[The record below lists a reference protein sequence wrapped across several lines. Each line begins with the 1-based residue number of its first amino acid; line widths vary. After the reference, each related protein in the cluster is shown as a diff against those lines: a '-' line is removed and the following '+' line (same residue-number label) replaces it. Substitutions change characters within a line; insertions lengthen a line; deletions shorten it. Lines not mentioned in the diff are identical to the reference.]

1 MEFLL
6 LWVDNLDD
14 SVHALRHL
22 APKIFGLLLA
32 LSLFVLTG
40 IALVR
45 APHVG
50 LAAIGLVLSATL
62 IEVKRRK
69 AQEMTQRERA

>member
-14 SVHALRHL
+14 HVHALRHP

-32 LSLFVLTG
+32 ISLFVLTG

-69 AQEMTQRERA
+69 AQEMARGERA

>member
-14 SVHALRHL
+14 HVHALRHL

-45 APHVG
+45 APHVA
-50 LAAIGLVLSATL
+50 LAAIGLMLSAML
-62 IEVKRRK
+62 IEAKRRK
-69 AQEMTQRERA
+69 AQEAAHTGQA

>member
-14 SVHALRHL
+14 GVHALRHL

-32 LSLFVLTG
+32 ISLFVLTG
-40 IALVR
+40 IALVLS
-45 APHVG
+45 PHVG
-50 LAAIGLVLSATL
+50 LAAIGLVMSATL
-62 IEVKRRK
+62 IEAKRRR
-69 AQEMTQRERA
+69 AQEIAHREQG

>member
-45 APHVG
+45 APHVAF
-50 LAAIGLVLSATL
+50 AAIGLVLSATL
-62 IEVKRRK
+62 SEVKRRR
-69 AQEMTQRERA
+69 AQEIAQGEQA

>member
-14 SVHALRHL
+14 HVHALRHL

-69 AQEMTQRERA
+69 AQEVVRSERA

>member
-50 LAAIGLVLSATL
+50 LAAIGLVMSATL

-69 AQEMTQRERA
+69 AQEIAQRERA

>member
-14 SVHALRHL
+14 HVHALRHL

-62 IEVKRRK
+62 FEAKRRK
-69 AQEMTQRERA
+69 AHDIVRGERA

>member
-14 SVHALRHL
+14 HVHAIRHL

-32 LSLFVLTG
+32 ISLFVLTG

-62 IEVKRRK
+62 IEMKRRK
-69 AQEMTQRERA
+69 AQEIGEGERA